1 MAKKS
6 GNAIAMTKAEDDWAT
21 QRDLDTLMECEKI
34 EKDPKRLKAAQ
45 ALAKKRLLDLAAV
58 ASEGAND

>member
-6 GNAIAMTKAEDDWAT
+6 SNVIAATRAEDDWAT

-58 ASEGAND
+58 ASEGPND